1 MPYSPSAKKR
11 RRQADTH
18 RQRNRALHSALRTV
32 LKKVHTAEPG
42 ADAQEAFR
50 QAEQLLD
57 RSARKHL
64 IHPAKA
70 ARTKSRL
77 QKLIRSKA
85 QPATP

>member
-1 MPYSPSAKKR
+1 MPYSRSAKKR
-11 RRQADTH
+11 RRQADSH
-18 RQRNRALHSALRTV
+18 RERNRAAHSALRTV
-32 LKKVHTAEPG
+32 LKKVLAAEPG

-85 QPATP
+85 

>member
-1 MPYSPSAKKR
+1 MIFVPYSRSAKKR
-11 RRQADTH
+11 RRQSDTH
-18 RQRNRALHSALRTV
+18 RQRNRAQHSALRTV
-32 LKKVHTAEPG
+32 LKKVHAAEPG
-42 ADAQEAFR
+42 ADAQEAYR

-77 QKLIRSKA
+77 KKLIQSKA
-85 QPATP
+85 

>member
-1 MPYSPSAKKR
+1 VPHSRSAKKR
-11 RRQADTH
+11 RRQADSR
-18 RQRNRALHSALRTV
+18 RQRNRAQHSALRTV
-32 LKKVHTAEPG
+32 LKKVHTAAPG
-42 ADAQEAFR
+42 AESQEAYL

-64 IHPAKA
+64 IHPRNA

-85 QPATP
+85 